1 VPAFA
6 GALSSWLSKVALCNA
21 LVRGMRVRVGTL
33 NRILAAGLCAGVA
46 TYLTVSAVGR
56 NGPSQ
61 GLALPPIDVRPLP
74 TPARDTKTVLVA
86 AAPLR
91 FGTALTADMIAEVE
105 WPASSVPAG
114 AFTSREVLLGPGGQR
129 TVLASIAKNE
139 PILAAKITGAG
150 QRGTLSAVIEP
161 DMRAVTIRV
170 DDVLGVAGFV
180 QPDDRV
186 DVLLTRSDRPTSP
199 SPYQVAGATYLDL
212 LLQNVRVLAIDQIAD
227 RSGQAKPAKAVTIEV
242 TTEDAQKVNLGAS
255 VGQLSLALR
264 QAGSLQTTD
273 ARRIGL
279 EDLSKVPN
287 EAEAAKSVQTSSP
300 TVTVTRGA
308 RERILY
314 EFTPTGRRELQ
325 GTAVRP
331 AAERDQ
337 PIALEAAGSQIIA
350 KPQ

>member
-1 VPAFA
+1 
-6 GALSSWLSKVALCNA
+6 
-21 LVRGMRVRVGTL
+21 M
-33 NRILAAGLCAGVA
+33 CAGIA
-46 TYLTVSAVGR
+46 TYLTVTAVSR
-56 NGPSQ
+56 NTPNQ
-61 GLALPPIDVRPLP
+61 GTAPAPTVRPLS
-74 TPARDTKTVLVA
+74 PATGRDTRTIVVA

-91 FGTALTADMIAEVE
+91 FGTALTPDVLAEVD

-114 AFTSREVLLGPGGQR
+114 AFTSREALLAPGGQR

-139 PILAAKITGAG
+139 PILAGKITGPG
-150 QRGTLSAVIEP
+150 QRGTLAAVIEA
-161 DMRAVTIRV
+161 DMKAITIRV

-186 DVLLTRSDRPTSP
+186 DVLLTRNERAASPTQIS
-199 SPYQVAGATYLDL
+199 GAAFADL

-227 RSGQAKPAKAVTIEV
+227 RSGQVKPAKAVTIEV
-242 TTEDAQKVNLGAS
+242 TAEDAQKVALGAS

-264 QAGSLQTTD
+264 QAGSLYTTEP
-273 ARRIGL
+273 RRIGV
-279 EDLSKVPN
+279 EDLSKSPN
-287 EAEAAKSVQTSSP
+287 EIETAKPAAVSSSSP

-325 GTAVRP
+325 G
-331 AAERDQ
+331 RDQ
-337 PIALEAAGSQIIA
+337 VRSATEREQSMVATEGGVSQIVA

>member
-1 VPAFA
+1 
-6 GALSSWLSKVALCNA
+6 
-21 LVRGMRVRVGTL
+21 MRLRVGTL

-46 TYLTVSAVGR
+46 TYLTVTSVGR
-56 NGPSQ
+56 NAPSRAI
-61 GLALPPIDVRPLP
+61 ALPPIDVRPPP
-74 TPARDTKTVLVA
+74 TSGRETKTVIVA

-91 FGTALTADMIAEVE
+91 FGTALTPDVVAEVE
-105 WPASSVPAG
+105 WPASSVPVG
-114 AFTSREVLLGPGGQR
+114 AFTSREALLGPGGQR

-139 PILAAKITGAG
+139 PILAAKITGPG
-150 QRGTLSAVIEP
+150 QRGTLSAVIDV
-161 DMRAVTIRV
+161 DMKAITIRV

-186 DVLLTRSDRPTSP
+186 DVLLTRNDRPSSP
-199 SPYQVAGATYLDL
+199 SPHQVSGAAFSDL

-242 TTEDAQKVNLGAS
+242 TTEDAQKVALGAS

-264 QAGSLQTTD
+264 QAGSLQTTEA

-279 EDLSKVPN
+279 EDLGKTSEVDI
-287 EAEAAKSVQTSSP
+287 AKPSSSP
-300 TVTVTRGA
+300 IVTVTRGA
-308 RERILY
+308 RERIHY
-314 EFTPTGRRELQ
+314 ELTPTGRRELQ
-325 GTAVRP
+325 GTGHVRS

-337 PIALEAAGSQIIA
+337 PVALETGGSQVIA

>member
-1 VPAFA
+1 
-6 GALSSWLSKVALCNA
+6 
-21 LVRGMRVRVGTL
+21 MRVRVGTL

-61 GLALPPIDVRPLP
+61 GLALPPIDVHPLP

-105 WPASSVPAG
+105 WPASSVPVG

-139 PILAAKITGAG
+139 PILAAKVTGAG

-199 SPYQVAGATYLDL
+199 SPYQVAGATYSDL

-242 TTEDAQKVNLGAS
+242 TTEDAQKVVLGAA

-264 QAGSLQTTD
+264 NAGSLYTTE
-273 ARRIGL
+273 ARRIGV
-279 EDLSKVPN
+279 EDLSKQPEMGAGKTVP
-287 EAEAAKSVQTSSP
+287 TSSSSI
-300 TVTVTRGA
+300 VTVTRGA
-308 RERILY
+308 RERTLY
-314 EFTPTGRRELQ
+314 EVTPTGRRELP
-325 GTAVRP
+325 GP
-331 AAERDQ
+331 AGRYARGGDHR
-337 PIALEAAGSQIIA
+337 AAYA
-350 KPQ
+350 

>member
-1 VPAFA
+1 
-6 GALSSWLSKVALCNA
+6 
-21 LVRGMRVRVGTL
+21 MRVRVGTL

-56 NGPSQ
+56 NSPSQ
-61 GLALPPIDVRPLP
+61 GLALPPIDVRQPAP
-74 TPARDTKTVLVA
+74 TGRDTRTVIVA

-91 FGTALTADMIAEVE
+91 FGTPLTPDVLAEVE
-105 WPASSVPAG
+105 WPAPSVPAG
-114 AFTSREVLLGPGGQR
+114 AFTTREALLGPGGQR

-139 PILAAKITGAG
+139 PILAGKITGPG
-150 QRGTLSAVIEP
+150 QRGTLAAVIEP
-161 DMRAVTIRV
+161 DMKAITIRV

-186 DVLLTRSDRPTSP
+186 DVLLTRNERAASP
-199 SPYQVAGATYLDL
+199 SPSQVSGAAFSDL

-242 TTEDAQKVNLGAS
+242 TAEDSQKVALGAS

-264 QAGSLQTTD
+264 QAGSLNTTE
-273 ARRIGL
+273 ARRIGI
-279 EDLSKVPN
+279 EDLSKLPN
-287 EAEAAKSVQTSSP
+287 GVESAKPATVSSP
-300 TVTVTRGA
+300 IVTVTRGA

-325 GTAVRP
+325 GTDQVKSV
-331 AAERDQ
+331 AERDQ
-337 PIALEAAGSQIIA
+337 SITSEGSVSQIVG

>member
-1 VPAFA
+1 
-6 GALSSWLSKVALCNA
+6 
-21 LVRGMRVRVGTL
+21 MRVRVSTL

-56 NGPSQ
+56 NVPSQ
-61 GLALPPIDVRPLP
+61 GLALAPIDVRPLP
-74 TPARDTKTVLVA
+74 APGRDTKTVLVA

-129 TVLASIAKNE
+129 TVLAAIAKNE

-161 DMRAVTIRV
+161 DMKAITIRV

-186 DVLLTRSDRPTSP
+186 DVLLTRNDRPTSP
-199 SPYQVAGATYLDL
+199 TPYQVSGSVYSDL
-212 LLQNVRVLAIDQIAD
+212 LLQNVRVLAVDQIAD

-242 TTEDAQKVNLGAS
+242 TTEEAQKVALGAS
-255 VGQLSLALR
+255 IGQLSLALR
-264 QAGSLQTTD
+264 QAGSSFTGD
-273 ARRIGL
+273 FRRINVD
-279 EDLSKVPN
+279 DLGRPQN
-287 EAEAAKSVQTSSP
+287 ELDAPKQPTSDR
-300 TVTVTRGA
+300 TLVTATSGVT
-308 RERILY
+308 ERSIY
-314 EFTPTGRRELQ
+314 EISEGGRREFKLTGGGQ
-325 GTAVRP
+325 QAPSQTEPQDTAQLVS
-331 AAERDQ
+331 Q
-337 PIALEAAGSQIIA
+337 PQ
-350 KPQ
+350 